1 MCPRIIISDISSNRN
16 LAKIKIKIKIVPIMQ
31 RVQKH
36 MSPPPSLSLELQI
49 KNALWITIEKDVRL
63 GAFTNYN

>member
-16 LAKIKIKIKIVPIMQ
+16 LAKIKIKILPIMQ

-36 MSPPPSLSLELQI
+36 MSPPPSLSLKLQI

>member
-16 LAKIKIKIKIVPIMQ
+16 LAKIKIKILPIMQ